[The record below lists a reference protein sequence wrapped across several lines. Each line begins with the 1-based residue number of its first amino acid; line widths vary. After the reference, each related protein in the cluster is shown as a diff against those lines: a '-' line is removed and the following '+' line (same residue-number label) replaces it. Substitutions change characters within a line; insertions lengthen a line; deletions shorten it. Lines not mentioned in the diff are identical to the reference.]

1 VLQTGRDLNLPL
13 MGSAQ
18 VTTLMDA
25 LLAQGKGDLDDSVL
39 FALYQALMG
48 QVEVDNGSC

>member
-1 VLQTGRDLNLPL
+1 
-13 MGSAQ
+13 

-39 FALYQALMG
+39 FTLYQALAN
-48 QVEVDNGSC
+48 QVEIDSEK